1 MDFDYEVTLSP
12 ENNKKWHEMVNDPD
26 TRKIMLDMYQLVV
39 NNDREGVN
47 AIIEK
52 SYASFKEGLLPKH
65 YESFRKLYEAGQF
78 LEDYKF

>member
-12 ENNKKWHEMVNDPD
+12 ENNKKWCEMVNDPT
-26 TRKIMLDMYQLVV
+26 TRKLMIEMYQLIVT
-39 NNDREGVN
+39 NDREGVN

-52 SYASFKEGLLPKH
+52 SYASFKEGMLPKH
-65 YESFRKLYEAGQF
+65 FESFKKLYEAGQF

>member
-12 ENNKKWHEMVNDPD
+12 ENNKKWNEMVNDPT
-26 TRKIMLDMYQLVV
+26 TRKLMIEMYQLIVT
-39 NNDREGVN
+39 NDREGVN

-52 SYASFKEGLLPKH
+52 SYASFKEGMLPKH
-65 YESFRKLYEAGQF
+65 FESFKKLYEAGQF